1 MQETQKSPPLIERIS
16 VQKSYDLLADQ
27 LRDTILAGDI
37 DVGDRLPSER
47 ELVEQTGLSRGS
59 VREALRI
66 LEVEGLIRSR
76 PGRYGGITVTQPDNS
91 SMARMVGQFVRSHR
105 MPLRV
110 IQEARETIEPALARY
125 AAMHR
130 TDEELA
136 AIIELNE
143 ALAHPALDRRAFAE
157 MNIRWHNAVA
167 EASRNDLLAALLYAM
182 NHGVVAATS
191 EDVYDNA
198 EVRAAV
204 HAAHARV
211 IEAIAARDGD
221 AARRRMERHVR
232 ATRAY
237 ASDLEDSELEIGAP
251 ED

>member
-1 MQETQKSPPLIERIS
+1 MPESQKSPPMIERIS

-27 LRDTILAGDI
+27 LRDTILAGDL

-76 PGRYGGITVTQPDNS
+76 PGRYGGITVTQPDKS
-91 SMARMVGQFVRSHR
+91 SMARFVGQFVRSRR

-125 AAMHR
+125 AALHH
-130 TDEELA
+130 TDAELA
-136 AIIELNE
+136 AMVELNE
-143 ALAHPALDRRAFAE
+143 ALADPALDRRAFAE
-157 MNIRWHNAVA
+157 LNIRWHNAVA

-191 EDVYDNA
+191 EEIYDSR
-198 EVRAAV
+198 EIREAV

-232 ATRAY
+232 ATRAH
-237 ASDLEDSELEIGAP
+237 AADLEESELELG
-251 ED
+251 DLDD

>member
-1 MQETQKSPPLIERIS
+1 MQDAQKPRPLIERIA

-27 LRDTILAGDI
+27 LRDTILEGAV

-91 SMARMVGQFVRSHR
+91 SMARMVGQFVRSRR

-110 IQEARETIEPALARY
+110 LQEARETIEPALARY
-125 AAMHR
+125 AALHR
-130 TDEELA
+130 TEDQLA
-136 AIIELNE
+136 AIVALNE
-143 ALAHPALDRRAFAE
+143 ALANPALDRRAFAE
-157 MNIRWHNAVA
+157 MNMRWHNAVA
-167 EASRNDLLAALLYAM
+167 EASRNDLLTALLYAM

-191 EDVYDNA
+191 DEIYDRP
-198 EVRAAV
+198 EIRAAV
-204 HAAHARV
+204 HDAHSRV
-211 IEAIAARDGD
+211 IAAIAAGDGE
-221 AARRRMERHVR
+221 AALRRMERHVR
-232 ATRAY
+232 ATRAH
-237 ASDLEDSELEIGAP
+237 AADLEDSELELDAP
-251 ED
+251 DD